1 MASANDFPVG
11 YKFHPRDEELVGYY
25 LRNKVHGAP
34 FKDENVI
41 PDIDLYGGIEAR
53 DIWNNNGGQ
62 NLGKGEDLYFFTKL
76 KPTSSKSTGSLV
88 ARTIGSGTW
97 HGQNSGTKIKD
108 PKTKDTI
115 VCRIRKNYD
124 RKRKADDREE
134 TKVVESQR
142 KNIQKQFENIDESY
156 VSPVSS
162 EVAEDVNTN
171 HYPQLQKPQQEQQT
185 NLQHNGFV
193 NNVDHCYNQQQ
204 QKHCNVIFFPQ
215 CYYDSQEPMARL
227 LV

>member
-11 YKFHPRDEELVGYY
+11 YKFHPKDEELVGYY
-25 LRNKVHGAP
+25 LHNKVRGVP

-41 PDIDLYGGIEAR
+41 PDIDLYGSIEVR

-76 KPTSSKSTGSLV
+76 KPTSRKGTGSRV
-88 ARTIGSGTW
+88 ARMIGSGTW
-97 HGQNSGTKIKD
+97 HGQNSETKVKD
-108 PKTKDTI
+108 PKTKQTI
-115 VCRIRKNYD
+115 GWWK

-142 KNIQKQFENIDESY
+142 KKIQRKFENIDESY
-156 VSPVSS
+156 VTPVSS

-171 HYPQLQKPQQEQQT
+171 HYPQQQKPQQEQQT

-204 QKHCNVIFFPQ
+204 QEHCNVTDFPQ
-215 CYYDSQEPMARL
+215 CYNDSQEPMASQMISS
-227 LV
+227 